1 MEKGMKKYA
10 VEGEDGLQIVSVL
23 YLTFYRASPSAG
35 EVEAERSTEK
45 LVDLVFVLATK
56 LDINVNDMRALLKN
70 NAKQNFEHFE
80 AINNKQEE
88 NLEILTNKI
97 EKLREDN
104 RNQTKKIEML
114 TDDHENTLLMHNQL
128 QGKGIVSPFIRGF
141 E

>member
-1 MEKGMKKYA
+1 MEKEMMKGA
-10 VEGEDGLQIVSVL
+10 VEGEDGLQTIPL
-23 YLTFYRASPSAG
+23 LTLTFYRASPSGG
-35 EVEAERSTEK
+35 EVAAERSTEK

-56 LDINVNDMRALLKN
+56 LDINVNDMRALLNN

-80 AINNKQEE
+80 AINNTQEE

-97 EKLREDN
+97 ENLREDN
-104 RNQTKKIEML
+104 KNQTKKIEML

-128 QGKGIVSPFIRGF
+128 QGKGIVIPFIRWF